1 MEDNLSKIV
10 SEFIGSS
17 EELKKDVI
25 EAARVGIKKEITE
38 YFTGYSSPFRKQVQ
52 EYLQKNI
59 PMARFSLPSYAEIV
73 NKEIIAE
80 IDKMA
85 AQTCISTFC
94 KSFRKVLSGIP
105 TEEDGTVKLSRL
117 LDKVY
122 DNCEFSQYGDGITL
136 EFDDDQEYGA
146 FIRDGVLTIIEDGE
160 ERKLD
165 ICLMK
170 VEAKISENRYNVF
183 RIPNQGS
190 SYGRTAKSI
199 LIKEKDRTIEIPSY
213 DSVFSDM
220 AALPFASCVILNI
233 PIIIDVNDYNRD
245 FIED

>member
-25 EAARVGIKKEITE
+25 EAAREGIKKEIAE

-59 PMARFSLPSYAEIV
+59 PMAKFSLPSYAEIV

-85 AQTCISTFC
+85 TQTCVSTFC
-94 KSFRKVLSGIP
+94 KSFREVLSGFP
-105 TEEDGTVKLSRL
+105 TEEDGTVKLSSL
-117 LDKVY
+117 LDKVH
-122 DNCEFSQYGDGITL
+122 DNCEFSQYGDGITF
-136 EFDDDQEYGA
+136 EFDDNQEYGA
-146 FIRDGVLTIIEDGE
+146 LIRDGVLTIIEDGE

-165 ICLMK
+165 ICMMK
-170 VEAKISENRYNVF
+170 IEAKISENRYNVF
-183 RIPNQGS
+183 RIPKQGYN
-190 SYGRTAKSI
+190 YGRTAKSI
-199 LIKEKDRTIEIPSY
+199 IIKEKDRTIEIPSY
-213 DSVFSDM
+213 DSVCSDV
-220 AALPFASCVILNI
+220 AVLPFASCVILNI
-233 PIIIDVNDYNRD
+233 PVIIDVNDYNRD

>member
-1 MEDNLSKIV
+1 MH
-10 SEFIGSS
+10 
-17 EELKKDVI
+17 
-25 EAARVGIKKEITE
+25 
-38 YFTGYSSPFRKQVQ
+38 

-59 PMARFSLPSYAEIV
+59 PMASFPLPSYAEIV

-136 EFDDDQEYGA
+136 EFDDNQEYGA
-146 FIRDGVLTIIEDGE
+146 PIRDGVLTIIEDGE

-170 VEAKISENRYNVF
+170 VEAKKV
-183 RIPNQGS
+183 
-190 SYGRTAKSI
+190 RTG
-199 LIKEKDRTIEIPSY
+199 TMF
-213 DSVFSDM
+213 SVFQPK
-220 AALPFASCVILNI
+220 ALITGAPPRVFLSRRKIELSRSHPMIVFF
-233 PIIIDVNDYNRD
+233 PIWQLCHSPRVLS
-245 FIED
+245 